1 MSKDISRYQR
11 QYLFPKIGEERQ
23 RKISSSKVTLIG
35 CGALGTVI
43 ANTLVRC
50 GVENLTIVDRDF
62 VELNNLQRQVLFNE
76 EDVENNLPKAIAAKQ
91 KLEKINSQA
100 NIEAIVADA
109 NYSNIE
115 NLVKGR
121 DLVLDGTDN
130 FDVRYTIN
138 EACVKHNIPWIY
150 GGCVGDQGLTMVV
163 IPKKTPCL
171 SCYFQSAPPPELT
184 PTCDTAGILSP
195 IVNIV
200 SSLQSMEAIKILS
213 GQIEQTTEGLYS
225 YNVWEKRSQVFGT
238 KQEIDPECPVCQK
251 EKFEYLSGDKGM
263 RTSTL
268 CGRNAVQ
275 ISRDDQLKIDFKII
289 AEKLEHIGKVTSNAF
304 LLKCDFNESGKDYE
318 LTLFLDGRAII
329 KGTNDISRAKSIYSK
344 YISV

>member
-1 MSKDISRYQR
+1 MPTDITRYQR
-11 QYLFPKIGEERQ
+11 QYLFPKIGEEGQ
-23 RKISSSKVTLIG
+23 KKISSSRVTLIG

-50 GVENLTIVDRDF
+50 GVEDIKIVDRDF

-76 EDVENNLPKAIAAKQ
+76 DDVKNNLPKAVAAKE

-100 NIEAIVADA
+100 KIEAIVADA
-109 NYSNIE
+109 NFSNIE
-115 NLVKGR
+115 NLIEGV

-130 FDVRYTIN
+130 FDVRYSIN

-171 SCYFQSAPPPELT
+171 SCYFQTAPPPELT

-200 SSLQSMEAIKILS
+200 SSLQSMEAIKMLS
-213 GQIEQTTEGLYS
+213 GQADETTEGLFS
-225 YNVWEKRSQVFGT
+225 FNVWDKKSRVFGN
-238 KQEIDPECPVCQK
+238 KQAIDPECPVCQK
-251 EKFEYLSGDKGM
+251 GNFEYLNGDKGM
-263 RTSTL
+263 KTTTL

-275 ISRDDQLKIDFKII
+275 ISRDEPTKIDFSII
-289 AEKLEHIGKVTSNAF
+289 TEKLQPVGKVSSNAF
-304 LLKCDFNESGKDYE
+304 LLKCELQDSDQDYE
-318 LTLFLDGRAII
+318 ITLFKDGRAII
-329 KGTNDISRAKSIYSK
+329 KGTNDISRAKTIYSK
-344 YISV
+344 YISI